1 MTKKTDN
8 KKVDTKKE
16 ESKKE
21 NEPKKELINFYE
33 LEDVKAF
40 KRTYHN
46 PNKHI
51 HNIDVP
57 FRILIIAYTGGGKT
71 NALMNVLYQFQDTF
85 NHILLVTRNKSEQ
98 LYEYLESKL
107 EKDELEVQEGLDE
120 FRKMNLDQIYKDKSR
135 QCLIIFDD
143 LVQEKDQQCIK
154 ELWLRGRKLGG
165 SVSCVYLS
173 QSYFQIPKF
182 LRGNSNYVMLK
193 KLNGVR
199 DIKLILSD
207 YSLGATKDQ
216 LTNMYQACMDYRKDE
231 KDNGLLNHLLIDP
244 GATKDKCF
252 RFGWDMYLDPED
264 YNKPI

>member
-1 MTKKTDN
+1 MTKTRSQ
-8 KKVDTKKE
+8 
-16 ESKKE
+16 SKKDKE
-21 NEPKKELINFYE
+21 QHPKKDTAPKPELINFYE
-33 LEDVKAF
+33 LDDVKAF

-46 PNKHI
+46 PYKHI
-51 HNIDVP
+51 HNIDIP
-57 FRILIIAYTGGGKT
+57 FRMLIISFTGGGKT
-71 NALMNVLYQFQDTF
+71 NALMNLLYQFQETF

-107 EKDELEVQEGLDE
+107 DKDELTVQEGLDE
-120 FRKMNLDQIYKDKSR
+120 FRKMNLDQVYKDKSR

-165 SVSCVYLS
+165 SVSCIYLS

-193 KLNGVR
+193 KLNGTR

-207 YSLGATKDQ
+207 YTLSATKDQ
-216 LTNMYQACMDYRKDE
+216 LLNMYSACMDYRRDA
-231 KDNGLLNHLLIDP
+231 KDNGLLNMLLIDA
-244 GATKDKCF
+244 GASSDKQF
-252 RFGWDMYLDPED
+252 RFSWDTYLDSHD
-264 YNKPI
+264 FDIKI